1 MASLHHHWACSPFF
15 HDFLDLIKDS
25 MLVVETDSEVPV
37 RRATAAEVRQSL
49 VRFYNRSGSDATY
62 LYGSNPLNTPIDTML
77 LQGSDNGNLISLQG
91 QRRPSTVTGS
101 NPTGVRRSTSSLFRQ
116 GSSSNSFGGS
126 CGLPSTSSSD
136 LSHRLTSATQ
146 TTQDTYIG
154 DTKDNNSPFAC
165 PFFKRDPNK
174 YGKTCSRGWH
184 QFHRLK

>member
-1 MASLHHHWACSPFF
+1 MASLHQHRACSPFF

-25 MLVVETDSEVPV
+25 MLVVETDGEVPV

-62 LYGSNPLNTPIDTML
+62 LYGRNPLNIAVDTMFI
-77 LQGSDNGNLISLQG
+77 QGSDNGNLMSLQG
-91 QRRPSTVTGS
+91 QRRSSTVTGS
-101 NPTGVRRSTSSLFRQ
+101 NPTGVSRSSSSLFRQ
-116 GSSSNSFGGS
+116 GSRSTSFSGSRGLLSS
-126 CGLPSTSSSD
+126 SSSD

-146 TTQDTYIG
+146 TTQDTNIG
-154 DTKDNNSPFAC
+154 DTKDSNSPFAC

-174 YGKTCSRGWH
+174 YGKTCSRGWL